1 MTSKTELIL
10 SAILFLIAGGCGG
23 GEQPKTEAPPAAPPA
38 TPAAASSPFDG
49 YQVVQVADG
58 GSISGAISVSGAIPK
73 LPTRPINKDPKVCGS
88 GTRES
93 QQLIVNKAGSGLKNA
108 VVIVEGVK
116 RGKNLP
122 KDAQNV
128 QIDQKGCEYIP
139 HVQVIPA
146 KADLAIVNSDPTLHN
161 IHLYQ
166 NDDSLFN
173 IAQPVQNQVNK
184 YKLAKTGMVFAQCD
198 VHGWMQ
204 SHMAVVDNPYYA
216 VTDENGKF
224 TIADLPAGTYKV
236 KVWHEYLGEKTQDV
250 NVAAKTDAALN
261 LDLKDLLAAK
271 KPAAPITSVPVPG
284 ATPAPGGAAAPAK
297 SAGGAA
303 LAGKGGEVTVQMIAD
318 GTTFKYEP
326 SNLTIKVGTTVKWI
340 NNSDNRHTATDDPK
354 FEKKSGEA
362 LVPAGVDPWT
372 SPFLPN
378 GESFTRTFTVP
389 GTYRYFCRNHEQ
401 FGMVGN
407 ITVVP

>member
-1 MTSKTELIL
+1 MK
-10 SAILFLIAGGCGG
+10 ARRPLIALVALITFAGCGG
-23 GEQPKTEAPPAAPPA
+23 GEPGTEAPPPPAAPAQPA
-38 TPAAASSPFDG
+38 SPFDG
-49 YQVVQVADG
+49 YQVIQVADT
-58 GSISGAISVSGAIPK
+58 GSISGTISVSGSIPR
-73 LPTRPINKDPKVCGS
+73 LLARPINKDPKVCGT
-88 GTRES
+88 GVRDS
-93 QQLIVNKAGSGLKNA
+93 QQLMVNKTGGGLKNA
-108 VVIVEGVK
+108 IVIVQDVK
-116 RGKNLP
+116 RGKALSAE
-122 KDAQNV
+122 AQKP
-128 QIDQKGCEYIP
+128 QIDQKSCEYVP
-139 HVQVIPA
+139 HVQVIPV
-146 KADLAIVNSDPTLHN
+146 KTDVSILNSDPTLHN

-173 IAQPVQNQVNK
+173 VAQPVQNQVNR
-184 YKLAKTGMVFAQCD
+184 YKLEKAGVVFAQCD

-204 SHMAVVDNPYYA
+204 AHMAVVDNPYYA
-216 VTDENGKF
+216 VTGDSGKF

-250 NVAAKTDAALN
+250 TVAAKSDAALN

-271 KPAAPITSVPVPG
+271 KPATPITSAPA
-284 ATPAPGGAAAPAK
+284 ATPGGGAAAPAK
-297 SAGGAA
+297 APSKLGP
-303 LAGKGGEVTVQMIAD
+303 EVTVQMIAD

-326 SNLTIKVGTTVKWI
+326 ANLTVKAGTTVRWL

-354 FEKKSGEA
+354 FEKKSGQA
-362 LVPAGVDPWT
+362 VVPAGVDAWT

-401 FGMVGN
+401 FGMIGN